1 MDRQK
6 IYDAFPKKLRTDVQT
21 AISVLPFERKLRQS
35 DDHTVELSPPVHPH
49 VQKIILDGEGLLIPS
64 RIYFNEPH
72 SGEESTLTE
81 LQKVIVSCIYLR
93 HHDGH
98 VRQKRLNALK
108 SKGYYFIV
116 PYAFQLLGEYVV
128 EIVNDLD
135 SFIDNANIQLFK
147 QFISENLE
155 YSALTRERMTS
166 YWNEYYRFG
175 NNAVFANYIG
185 SRIFE
190 RLGNI

>member
-1 MDRQK
+1 MDSQK
-6 IYDAFPKKLRTDVQT
+6 IYEAFPKKLRTDVQ
-21 AISVLPFERKLRQS
+21 AVISVLPFERKMRQNGHEMS
-35 DDHTVELSPPVHPH
+35 ELSTLVHTDIQE
-49 VQKIILDGEGLLIPS
+49 VILDGERLLIPS

-72 SGEESTLTE
+72 SGEESTLNE
-81 LQKVIVSCIYLR
+81 LQKAIVNCIYLR

-98 VRQKRLNALK
+98 VRQKRLNALNSK
-108 SKGYYFIV
+108 SYYFIV

-135 SFIDNANIQLFK
+135 SFIDNTNIQLFK
-147 QFISENLE
+147 RFISENFE

-175 NNAVFANYIG
+175 SNVVFRNYIG

-190 RLGNI
+190 RLENI